1 MRMIP
6 PLNLGVAL
14 KSTAITFSLLMVT
27 WLLWSGHTEPLLII
41 FGVVS
46 CASVA
51 MLHHRMSAHDGTDDI
66 DHGLVLRSLTFV
78 PWLAWEIIK
87 ANLDVMRII
96 LHPALPIQPQL
107 LRTPATQKTQLGR
120 VIYANSITLTPGTIT
135 LDVRDGTFLIHALT
149 DASAAGV
156 KTGDMDRRV
165 TRMEG
170 KS

>member
-1 MRMIP
+1 MIA
-6 PLNLGVAL
+6 PLDLGVAL
-14 KSTAITFSLLMVT
+14 KSTVITFSLLMVT
-27 WLLWSGHTEPLLII
+27 WLLWSGHTSPLLIS
-41 FGVVS
+41 FGVLS
-46 CASVA
+46 CGFVA

-78 PWLAWEIIK
+78 PWLLWEIIK
-87 ANLDVMRII
+87 SNVDVMRVI
-96 LHPALPIQPQL
+96 LHPSLPIQSQL
-107 LRTPATQKTQLGR
+107 LRVPATQKTQLGR

-135 LDVRDGTFLIHALT
+135 LDVRDGTFLVHALT

-156 KTGDMDRRV
+156 KSGDMDRRV